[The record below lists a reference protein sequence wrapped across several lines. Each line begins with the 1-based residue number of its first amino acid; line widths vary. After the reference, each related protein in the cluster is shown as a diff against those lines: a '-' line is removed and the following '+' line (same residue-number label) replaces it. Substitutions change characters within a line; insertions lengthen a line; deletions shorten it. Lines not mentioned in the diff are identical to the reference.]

1 MLKYINKSDILILT
15 KKENMEVKRV
25 NIPVEKN
32 KEYIVNIV
40 DNGFEGEGIAKI
52 DGFTIFI
59 PNAIKGEKIKILI
72 VKVLSSHAFGK
83 ILEILEKSEH
93 RVEDDCSTY
102 KRCGGCNLRH
112 IDYEETLNLKQNIV
126 QNLVNKNLKQKV
138 EVKHTWGMGNP
149 YNYRNKLQYPVG
161 IDKDGE
167 PVLGVFANRT
177 HEIIPVN
184 DCMIQNKKANQIAK
198 YIVDVIKKYKLTVYN
213 ETTQEGLLR
222 HIVIKS
228 GIRSEQY
235 MVIFVIN
242 GDFLPFANDIARDLK
257 GACHGIESI
266 IANINKKNTNV
277 ILGDKN
283 INILGN
289 GYIRDH
295 LGEYYFRISALSFY
309 QVNPVQAEA
318 LYNIAIE
325 NADITKEDIVF
336 DLYCGIGTIS
346 LFAAKYAKKVY
357 GIEIVKQA
365 IEDAKWNAEFNK
377 VQNTEFIAGDAEKV
391 LTDLI
396 ENKKVI
402 PDVVIVDP
410 PRRGLDNTTI
420 NNILKIHPKRV
431 ICISC
436 NPATLVRDLHLLE
449 EKYEIKMIQPV
460 DMFPFTSHVECV
472 SVLELKGSTEK

>member
-1 MLKYINKSDILILT
+1 MNA
-15 KKENMEVKRV
+15 
-25 NIPVEKN
+25 PVEKK
-32 KEYIVNIV
+32 KEYIVDII

-52 DGFTIFI
+52 DSFTIFI

-83 ILEILEKSEH
+83 IIEIIEKSKH
-93 RVEDDCSTY
+93 RIEEDCDTY

-112 IDYEETLNLKQNIV
+112 IDYEETLNMKQNMV
-126 QNLVNKNLKQKV
+126 QNLVNKTLKTKI
-138 EVKHTWGMGNP
+138 EVNKTWGMGNP

-161 IDKDGE
+161 IDKNGE
-167 PVLGVFANRT
+167 PILGVFANRS
-177 HEIIPVN
+177 HEIIPVS
-184 DCMIQNKKANQIAK
+184 DCMIQHKKANQIAK
-198 YIVDVIKKYKLTVYN
+198 YIIDVIKKYKLSIYN
-213 ETTQEGLLR
+213 EETQEGLLR
-222 HIVIKS
+222 HIVIKT
-228 GIRSEQY
+228 GFRSNQF

-242 GDFLPFANDIARDLK
+242 GDFLPFAKDIAQDLK

-266 IANINKKNTNV
+266 IVNINKKNTNV

-289 GYIRDH
+289 GYIRDN

-325 NADITKEDIVF
+325 NAGITKKDIVF

-346 LFAAKYAKKVY
+346 LFASEYAKKVY
-357 GIEIVKQA
+357 SIEIVEQA

-396 ENKKVI
+396 ENKKII

-420 NNILKIHPKRV
+420 NNILKIKPKKV
-431 ICISC
+431 VYISC
-436 NPATLVRDLHLLE
+436 NPATLMRDLSLLE
-449 EKYEIKMIQPV
+449 EKYKIKMMQPV
-460 DMFPFTSHVECV
+460 DMFPWTSHVECV
-472 SVLELKGSTEK
+472 AVLELK